1 MPEQTMRWNK
11 LQLRNQL
18 AVIKGEMAPT
28 KLLKNATYLNLV
40 LKKWMHAHIWIY
52 EDRIVYVGDQL
63 PEKTA
68 KETVDCTGQ
77 YLVPGYIEPHAHP
90 FQLYNPLT
98 LARYASSRGTT
109 TLVNDNLM
117 LFLQLPTEKALSFI
131 GEVNHLPTSSYW
143 WCRYDGQTEFNEE
156 EKIFTNKKIKKWLS
170 HPLVIQGGELTSWPQ
185 VLAGDN
191 EILDWMQETIQSG
204 KQIEGHLPGASSKTL
219 TQMTLLG
226 VNSEHEAMTGEEAV
240 RRLAL
245 GYTASLRHSSIRP
258 DLPKLLSEMKELGVE
273 HFDRVMLNTDGSTP
287 AFYEEGMQDRL
298 VEIALEQGID
308 EYNAYAMVSYNAA
321 RHFGMDDI
329 HGLIAPGRFAHI
341 NFLQDKRNPRPYSV
355 LAKGEWVRYEGE
367 NVNPAN
373 SLSLD
378 NFGFQPLELDWE
390 VTLEDLTFSVPV
402 GIEMINSVITKPYNI
417 NIETS
422 IDVLEEEHDESFLM
436 LIDKHGKW
444 RLCTVVKGF
453 ADKVA
458 GFASSFSNT
467 GDIILIGKN
476 KYDMIAAFQRLK
488 EIGGGIVLV
497 ESGEVVS
504 EIVLSLAGLMSKES
518 METLIQ
524 QQKELLQKLRE
535 RGYQF
540 IDPIYSLLFFS
551 ATHLPYIRITQRGIF
566 DVKNKTVL
574 FPAIMR

>member
-11 LQLRNQL
+11 LQLRKQL
-18 AVIKGEMAPT
+18 AVIKDEKAPT
-28 KLLKNATYLNLV
+28 KVLKNACYLNLV

-68 KETVDCTGQ
+68 EETVDCTGQ

-98 LARYASSRGTT
+98 LAQYALTRGTT

-117 LFLQLPTEKALSFI
+117 LYLKVPTEKALTFI
-131 GEVNHLPTSSYW
+131 EELNKMPSSSYW
-143 WCRYDGQTEFNEE
+143 WCRYDSQTELMEE
-156 EKIFTNKKIKKWLS
+156 EKVFTNKKIKKWLS
-170 HPLVIQGGELTSWPQ
+170 HPLVVQGGELTGWPK
-185 VLAGDN
+185 VLDGDD
-191 EILDWMQETIQSG
+191 EILDWMQAT
-204 KQIEGHLPGASSKTL
+204 KQRFKRIEGHLPGASDRTL
-219 TQMTLLG
+219 NQMALLG
-226 VNSEHEAMTGEEAV
+226 VDSEHEAMTGEEV
-240 RRLAL
+240 LRRLTL

-258 DLPKLLSEMKELGVE
+258 DLPKLLSEMKELGIE
-273 HFDRVMLNTDGSTP
+273 HFDRVMMNTDGSTP

-298 VEIALEQGID
+298 VEIALEQGINEID
-308 EYNAYAMVSYNAA
+308 AYAMVSYNAA
-321 RHFGMDDI
+321 RHFGLDHL
-329 HGLIAPGRFAHI
+329 HGLIAPGRIAHI
-341 NFLQDKRNPRPYSV
+341 NFLQDKRNPTPYSV

-367 NVNPAN
+367 NAALET
-373 SLSLD
+373 SFSFD
-378 NFGFQPLELDWE
+378 QFDFKPLQLNWELK
-390 VTLEDLTFSVPV
+390 LEDLTFSVPV
-402 GIEMINSVITKPYNI
+402 GIEMINSVITKPYKI

-422 IDVLEEEHDESFLM
+422 IDVLGEEHDESFLM

-453 ADKVA
+453 ADKVS

-476 KYDMIAAFQRLK
+476 KHDMIAAFQHLK

-497 ESGEVVS
+497 ENGEVVS
-504 EIVLSLAGLMSKES
+504 KIALSLTGIMSKEP
-518 METLIQ
+518 MKTLIQ
-524 QQKELLQKLRE
+524 QQKHLLQKLRE

-540 IDPIYSLLFFS
+540 VDPIYSLLFFS